1 MKDIFDFST
10 DGKTLLSIKDKK
22 VMCVSIPDGVTEIG
36 ESAFSWC
43 RSLQSIDIPNSVT
56 RI

>member
-43 RSLQSIDIPNSVT
+43 RFLQSIDIPNSVT